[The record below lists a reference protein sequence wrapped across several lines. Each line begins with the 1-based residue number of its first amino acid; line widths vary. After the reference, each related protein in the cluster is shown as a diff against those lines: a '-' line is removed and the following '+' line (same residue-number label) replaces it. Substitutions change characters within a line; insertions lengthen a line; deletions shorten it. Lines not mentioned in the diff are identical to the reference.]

1 MGRYT
6 VGPCTLTLTGHDGAC
21 KEGDTVD
28 HDFSING
35 PDGEHGPARE
45 TALIAAGALTPI
57 TEEASGDRVSGR
69 RRTATTE
76 TQEA

>member
-6 VGPCTLTLTGHDGAC
+6 VGPSTVHVTGIPSQP
-21 KEGDTVD
+21 GDVIE

-35 PDGEHGPARE
+35 PEGEHGPARE
-45 TALIAAGALTPI
+45 AALIAAGALTPI

-69 RRTATTE
+69 RRTATTDG
-76 TQEA
+76 TEA